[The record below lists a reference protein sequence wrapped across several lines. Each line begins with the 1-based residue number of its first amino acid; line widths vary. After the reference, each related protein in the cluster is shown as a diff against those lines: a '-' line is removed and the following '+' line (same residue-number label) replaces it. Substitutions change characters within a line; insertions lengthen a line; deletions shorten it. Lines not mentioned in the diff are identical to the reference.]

1 MSRPSHTIYYRIGDI
16 DELDSNP
23 NQHVELYYQQ
33 GGTTPVKA
41 AVAVLQWER
50 NEIPNFESYETVEK
64 WVKGSDGNMKSICPM
79 TKGGVAYALTYVLL
93 QEVLNDSVIQRCTIK
108 SAHGGVLAMKN
119 IDQFELDGAIKRDPM
134 AKTDVGDLIISTREG
149 MVEAMDILRAKLDQK
164 YNGVFTFL
172 EMPPEKKK
180 KKSKSKRCKVLS
192 IDLAKGSDT
201 APTASGLDDLIIA
214 LESMEKRHQTERK
227 ALIQKIKV
235 LEKQL
240 RRDQAQSSSSSENE
254 KEIWV

>member
-16 DELDSNP
+16 DELG

-50 NEIPNFESYETVEK
+50 NEIPNFESYATIGEQ
-64 WVKGSDGNMKSICPM
+64 VKGNDGKVKMIGPM
-79 TKGGVAYALTYVLL
+79 IKGGVAHALTHVLL
-93 QEVLNDSVIQRCTIK
+93 QEALKESKTQCCTIK
-108 SAHGGVLAMKN
+108 SAHDGVLAMRN

-164 YNGVFTFL
+164 YNGVFKFL
-172 EMPPEKKK
+172 EMPPEKKIYY
-180 KKSKSKRCKVLS
+180 SF
-192 IDLAKGSDT
+192 A
-201 APTASGLDDLIIA
+201 
-214 LESMEKRHQTERK
+214 
-227 ALIQKIKV
+227 
-235 LEKQL
+235 
-240 RRDQAQSSSSSENE
+240 RDAMDFTF
-254 KEIWV
+254 